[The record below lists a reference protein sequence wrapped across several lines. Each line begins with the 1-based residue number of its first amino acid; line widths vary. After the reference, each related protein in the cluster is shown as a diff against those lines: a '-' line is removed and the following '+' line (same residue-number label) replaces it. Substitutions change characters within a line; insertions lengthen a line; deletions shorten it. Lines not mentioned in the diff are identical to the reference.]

1 MFMKTIHTLVLLIAL
16 AVSINAQ
23 SVFKSLPEA
32 KPTTTIKPLKAPE
45 AYLQKLRANN
55 NIQEAVQFN
64 SRPMLRPVSGVEV
77 VERDKAGRPLFLK
90 TNKDYV
96 HNKAQT
102 LAQQASL
109 FLQRSSSIL
118 GIPQADQ
125 AFELKEAWE
134 DKLGFTHLKMQQS
147 YKGVEVYGGEVILH
161 AKDGIIKS
169 MNGNYLKQPKEMDIS
184 PSISKEN
191 AQESLVSNVGIKEV
205 SDDPLHLFD
214 FDKLMSQLVIYTD
227 PAGKQSLAYHHTIY
241 KSIIDRWEYFTDAH
255 TGEEIHA
262 HTSVCKLH
270 HHEVKAEKS
279 SKNPPPPDGPVSSTS
294 IDLFG
299 NPRSIN
305 AYEVSNEYYLL
316 DASREMYS
324 PSNSV
329 MPDEPVG
336 VIWTIDAFNTSI
348 ENDNFAYDHVK
359 SNNVTFPNRS
369 TAVSAHV
376 NGGIA
381 YDYFRTVHGRNA
393 INGSGGNII
402 SLINITDKDG
412 NNLDNAFWNGQAMFY
427 GNGNQAFRPL
437 ARALDVAG
445 HEMTHG
451 VVQATAALQYQGES
465 GALNESF
472 ADVFGAMM
480 DREDWLIGEDV
491 VVTSVFRSG
500 ALRSLEDPHNGG
512 TSLNDL
518 GFQPKNVSEQY
529 FGSENN
535 GGVHINSGIPN
546 HAFYLFAQEV
556 GREKAEQVY
565 YRALSNY
572 LTKSSQFVDARIAVI
587 QSAEDLY
594 GQAEADA
601 ARNAWSA
608 VGVGE
613 GAGGDYE
620 TDAEINPG
628 QDFIIYTDDANSRLI
643 LADGNGNLIQDPI
656 ATTGPI
662 SRPSVSDDGSIVVY
676 VGRDNRIHLVTFN
689 WQAGTFTNSIFDQQ
703 QVWRNAIV
711 SKDGRR
717 LAASTTDNDN
727 LIYVYDAVLDQTVS
741 YELYNPTFTQG
752 VNAGDVVVSDAMEFD
767 LSGQYILYDALNR
780 IQGTTGE
787 IEYWDIGVIEVWNNA
802 SNGFALGEV
811 EKLFTGLQEGESIGN
826 PTFSKNS
833 DYIIA
838 FDYVQNGEFYSLL
851 GANIER
857 GDVGLLFE
865 NGGLSY
871 PSYSTKDDKILHD
884 LSFFGG
890 VDLGVIDVDD
900 SKIQVV
906 SNSQDILVGQS
917 RWGVWFS
924 NGQRTLVDLEEVEE
938 SVNELTLSPNPSADF
953 IDLSL
958 PFDRSEEVQV
968 RIRNMQGQ
976 LQVSETF
983 QLQRGENRHRIYLDK
998 LISGTYVVTLST
1010 KAGTYSK
1017 TFLKTH

>member
-1 MFMKTIHTLVLLIAL
+1 MKTTKTLLLLLSFAC
-16 AVSINAQ
+16 SMSAQ
-23 SVFKSLPEA
+23 SEFKSLPKA
-32 KPTTTIKPLKAPE
+32 KATKNIKPFKAPE
-45 AYLQKLRANN
+45 GYLTKLKLKEAN
-55 NIQEAVQFN
+55 EDAVHFF
-64 SRPMLRPVSGVEV
+64 
-77 VERDKAGRPLFLK
+77 GRPLLK
-90 TNKDYV
+90 PAKGIEVSEKDEHGRPILLKANKDYP
-96 HNKAQT
+96 HNRSQS
-102 LAQQASL
+102 LRQQVSS
-109 FLQRSSSIL
+109 FLEHSSSVL
-118 GIPQADQ
+118 GISNAGE
-125 AFELKEAWE
+125 AFELKEE
-134 DKLGFTHLKMQQS
+134 KTDRLGYTHFKMQQS
-147 YKGVEVYGGEVILH
+147 FKGVEVYGGEVVLH
-161 AKDGIIKS
+161 AKDGLIQS
-169 MNGNYLKQPKEMDIS
+169 MNGRYLKQPRDIEVN
-184 PSISKEN
+184 PAISLEE
-191 AQESLVSNVGIKEV
+191 AQKDLEEEVGIIEP
-205 SDDPLHLFD
+205 SHDPMHLFD
-214 FDKLMSQLVIYTD
+214 FDKIKSKLVIYTD
-227 PAGKQSLAYHHTIY
+227 ENGAQSLAYHHTIY

-255 TGEEIHA
+255 TGKEIHA
-262 HTSVCKLH
+262 HSSICKLH
-270 HHEVKAEKS
+270 NHDIKS
-279 SKNPPPPDGPVSSTS
+279 GQREENAPPPDGPVSSTS

-299 NPRSIN
+299 NQRNIN
-305 AYEVSNEYYLL
+305 AYEISNEFYLL
-316 DASREMYS
+316 DASREMYR
-324 PSNSV
+324 PSVSV
-329 MPDEPVG
+329 MPNEPVG

-359 SNNVTFPNRS
+359 SNASTFPNKN
-369 TAVSAHV
+369 TAISAHA

-381 YDYFRTVHGRNA
+381 YDYFRVVHGRNA

-427 GNGNQAFRPL
+427 GNGDQAFRPL

-451 VVQATAALQYQGES
+451 VVQATAALEYQGES

-491 VVTSVFRSG
+491 VRTTVFRSG

-512 TSLNDL
+512 SSLNDL

-529 FGSENN
+529 RGSENN

-565 YRALSNY
+565 YRALDNY

-594 GQAEADA
+594 GQEEADA

-628 QDFIIYTDDANSRLI
+628 QDFIIYTDEANSRLI
-643 LADGNGNLIQDPI
+643 LADGSGALIQDPI
-656 ATTGPI
+656 ATVGPI

-676 VGRDNRIHLVTFN
+676 VGRDNRIHLVSFD

-703 QVWRNAIV
+703 QIWRNAIV

-787 IEYWDIGVIEVWNNA
+787 IEYWDIGVVEVWNN
-802 SNGFALGEV
+802 STNGFALGEV

-838 FDYVQNGEFYSLL
+838 FDYVQNGEFFSLL

-857 GDVGLLFE
+857 GDIGLLFE

-871 PSYSTKDDKILHD
+871 PSFSTKDDQVIHD
-884 LSFFGG
+884 LTFFGG
-890 VDLGVIDVDD
+890 IDLGVLDVDD
-900 SKIQVV
+900 SKIQVI

-924 NGQRTLVDLEEVEE
+924 NGERTLVDLEEVNLETMDF
-938 SVNELTLSPNPSADF
+938 TLSPNPTVDY
-953 IDLSL
+953 IDLEIV
-958 PFDRSEEVQV
+958 FNQSEVVQV
-968 RIRNMQGQ
+968 SITDIKGQ
-976 LQVSETF
+976 TPLVQNLRMSS
-983 QLQRGENRHRIYLDK
+983 GINKHRIPLDN
-998 LISGTYVVTLST
+998 LNAGTYVLSLT
-1010 KAGTYSK
+1010 SEQGRISK
-1017 TFLKTH
+1017 PFIKSK